1 MRIKTTIIVLVTL
14 ILSLANHAFATPEE
28 DVITTYRAFVTAIR
42 NGDAVEAMKFVEPS
56 TEVNQPLLDAI
67 VKETI
72 AADAVQM
79 EMLKQFSPRTAEE
92 GWEAIC
98 IVPWDDLLQ
107 KLRCQITESGTAGVF
122 VFDDETSGEGLIATM
137 IQRDGKWVLASTNLL
152 EQFGMTPE
160 DLEEKQISRA
170 TAVEKSETKQSIYKL
185 LLKQLWGKEFA
196 TAIDCQ
202 KSLKEDQKRNGV
214 D

>member
-79 EMLKQFSPRTAEE
+79 EMLKQFSPRTA
-92 GWEAIC
+92 
-98 IVPWDDLLQ
+98 
-107 KLRCQITESGTAGVF
+107 
-122 VFDDETSGEGLIATM
+122 
-137 IQRDGKWVLASTNLL
+137 
-152 EQFGMTPE
+152 
-160 DLEEKQISRA
+160 
-170 TAVEKSETKQSIYKL
+170 
-185 LLKQLWGKEFA
+185 
-196 TAIDCQ
+196 
-202 KSLKEDQKRNGV
+202 
-214 D
+214 